1 VGTLMHKGAAGSF
14 KTSDKDF
21 AAGDAC
27 VSCGTCSRICPR
39 ENVRLVDGAPTWHN
53 DCELCYA
60 CYLWCPQKAISY
72 RGGTPTDP
80 THHPDVRL
88 ADMLLR

>member
-1 VGTLMHKGAAGSF
+1 M
-14 KTSDKDF
+14 TSDKDF